1 MTRMI
6 ERWEFGRVD
15 RLGEY
20 FELSVSADGRTD
32 VENSHHIAAVGPPH
46 EGVVRVEILVEK
58 NESNAALIAKVG
70 REISFYLLELNEADP
85 WAYAQYHCGTTSNV
99 YGDVHWSFFDGFQK
113 PLETNEAGE
122 FSPAVNIEV
131 QSEIKEGSIILPRF
145 YERDMDILLAEEFRV
160 SPAFSN
166 WFLSATSCA
175 TCREGKV
182 LEVAVSKSDNL
193 GESDLVVLFESIDIK
208 SRFALFIEDKI
219 DAPLQPE
226 QLARYRKR
234 ADIGLQ
240 RGMYSHFHV
249 VLCSPKTYPET
260 HKDAEGFDAYVSYE
274 SIASFLRENDPTNTR
289 NLYRAGVIANVARK
303 TGTSGWVKETDAQT
317 DSFWQAAYAIAG
329 REFPDL
335 EMKDPK
341 FARGQTWLIF
351 RPHEMPTLPR
361 IIAVN
366 LKADRGLADLTF
378 SGILCR
384 LFTPLVLPLL
394 ENDMTTHQTGKSA
407 VIRLNIPSFGIS
419 DFDSEAEERVRA
431 AFKACTRLIRFYL
444 KNRLAL
450 DSAASRSLPE
460 PLPPEFHRPEVG
472 GVV

>member
-1 MTRMI
+1 MTQMI
-6 ERWEFGRVD
+6 ERWEAGGVD
-15 RLGEY
+15 RSGEH
-20 FELSVSADGRTD
+20 FELSVSADGRND
-32 VENSHHIAAVGPPH
+32 DGNGSPIAAIGPPH
-46 EGVVRVEILVEK
+46 DGIVRVEVLVERS
-58 NESNAALIAKVG
+58 ESNAALIAKVE
-70 REISFYLLELNEADP
+70 REINFYLLELNEADP

-99 YGDVHWSFFDGFQK
+99 YSDVHWSFFDGSQE
-113 PLETNEAGE
+113 PSEAKE
-122 FSPAVNIEV
+122 AAEISAPVS
-131 QSEIKEGSIILPRF
+131 SEAESGLKKGSIIVPRF
-145 YERDMDILLAEEFRV
+145 YERDMDILLAEEFQV
-160 SPAFSN
+160 SPDFAN
-166 WFLSATSCA
+166 WFLSATNCA
-175 TCREGKV
+175 TCRDGRV

-193 GESDLVVLFESIDIK
+193 GESDLVVLCESIDTK
-208 SRFALFIEDKI
+208 SRFAFFIEDKI

-234 ADIGLQ
+234 AEIGWQ

-274 SIASFLRENDPTNTR
+274 SIASFLRENDPSTIR
-289 NLYRAGVIANVARK
+289 NLYRADVIASAAKK
-303 TGTSGWVKETDAQT
+303 TGPAGWVKETDAQT
-317 DSFWQAAYAIAG
+317 DSFWQAAYAIAVK
-329 REFPDL
+329 EFSDL
-335 EMKDPK
+335 EMRPPK

-394 ENDMTTHQTGKSA
+394 ESDMTTHQTGKST
-407 VIRLNIPSFGIS
+407 VIRLSVPPFGIS
-419 DFDSEAEERVRA
+419 NFDSKAEEHVRA
-431 AFKACTRLIRFYL
+431 AFTACTRLIRFYL
-444 KNRLAL
+444 KHRLAL

-460 PLPPEFHRPEVG
+460 PLPPEFYRPEVG
-472 GVV
+472 